1 MSINIGGFI
10 CSPPDPKDLIFANT
24 LLPKLILANGDIDL
38 EEYCTDVSDQ
48 FNLSSCVSN
57 AAADAIELCNG
68 VDGIDQIDVSRLQI
82 YFNGRSVMTTD
93 SYTNESND
101 DGGMYIRAAFKA
113 MVTFGICP
121 EAMWPY
127 DSTRV
132 NERPNASAIFYALK
146 NKLHSY
152 YSINTTGANQLI
164 NIKQA
169 IQGSHPTVFGIP
181 VTEAFR
187 NGSTDV
193 IPPPKSGEKIY
204 GLHGIM
210 GMGCIAEAI
219 KIRNSWGRTWS
230 VGGYARLHQ
239 DWFNL
244 GHVQDP
250 WVPTR
255 GLVFTKE
262 DT

>member
-1 MSINIGGFI
+1 MEIKIGGFI
-10 CSPPDPKDLIFANT
+10 CSPPDPKDLTFTSI
-24 LLPKLILANGDIDL
+24 LLPKLTLAIGDIDL
-38 EEYCTDVSDQ
+38 EEYCTIISDQ
-48 FNLSSCVSN
+48 LKLGSCVSN
-57 AAADAIELCNG
+57 ATADAIELCDG
-68 VDGIDQIDVSRLQI
+68 VDGVNQIDVSRLQI
-82 YFNGRSVMTTD
+82 YFNGRSIMTTD
-93 SYTNESND
+93 GYTSENNN

-113 MVTFGICP
+113 MTTFGICP

-127 DSTRV
+127 NSDRV

-152 YSINTTGANQLI
+152 YSIDTTGESQLT
-164 NIKQA
+164 NIRQA
-169 IQGSHPTVFGIP
+169 IQGKHPTVFGIP
-181 VTEAFR
+181 VTEAFM

-210 GMGCIAEAI
+210 GMGCIGEAI
-219 KIRNSWGRTWS
+219 KIRNSWGSTWS
-230 VGGYARLHQ
+230 IGGYARLHP

-250 WVPTR
+250 WVPTK
-255 GLVFTKE
+255 GLIFAKE
-262 DT
+262 DA